1 MIEFVRIFCTRSWFV
16 RRLLLYS
23 LWVRLVV
30 WLSPFE
36 GH

>member
-1 MIEFVRIFCTRSWFV
+1 MSFLRAFAAGSWYV

-30 WLSPFE
+30 FLSPFE
-36 GH
+36 V